1 MKSRAEHPAHPAV
14 WLSVLP
20 STRLLSVLGDQL
32 LDKFSEFLSGHHQPT
47 PIGRM
52 LRCDWILARPPRERF
67 MSGTWHEGRIG
78 VITSSTRGS
87 RKPDKIIRGIPPS
100 NAGGNAAP
108 ASSMRLT
115 RPARLRRDLPGAV
128 RRRRHPRQPQGA
140 DQGSSISFLVPAR
153 SQDPLPITSAAA
165 AAGVVTP
172 RLRYHI
178 PPSRPIQPK
187 RPTARSHS
195 RH

>member
-20 STRLLSVLGDQL
+20 SHAFSLSSMISCWISSANSSAVIISRRPSVGCSDVTG
-32 LDKFSEFLSGHHQPT
+32 FLAS
-47 PIGRM
+47 
-52 LRCDWILARPPRERF
+52 PPMERF

-87 RKPDKIIRGIPPS
+87 RKPDRSYGGIPPS

-115 RPARLRRDLPGAV
+115 HPARLRRDLPGAV

-172 RLRYHI
+172 RLRDHI